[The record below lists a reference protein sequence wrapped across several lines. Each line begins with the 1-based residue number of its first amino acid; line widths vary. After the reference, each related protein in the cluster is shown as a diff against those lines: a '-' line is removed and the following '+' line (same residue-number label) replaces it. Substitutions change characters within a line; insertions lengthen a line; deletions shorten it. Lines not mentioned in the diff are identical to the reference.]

1 VNDEP
6 ATLESDLENDVARA
20 ARGQAR
26 RAAVAW
32 LFRAE
37 QEPVAAQAAADLD
50 GSLIIALPHTTD
62 TDPAT
67 PVLLAFTDND
77 SQGTGYRS
85 LHTVDLLPTELPRQ
99 QHRFTSR
106 HPDSAAGLTDG
117 SLVLRHARLRQ
128 VQLLTPDGQRIS
140 LEPQEFLLEI
150 GDAPELTD
158 HEQANLAHQ
167 NADHLDISQQLC
179 TQILG
184 QEDGEWLLTGLDP
197 EGMDFRCGER
207 RCRLPFPTAAY
218 DRKALGDAI
227 KAYLKEARA
236 RLGIESTP

>member
-1 VNDEP
+1 MNTEP
-6 ATLESDLENDVARA
+6 AQLESDLEIDAARA

-26 RAAVAW
+26 RAEVAW

-37 QEPVAAQAAADLD
+37 QEPVGAQAAADLD
-50 GSLIIALPHTTD
+50 GSLIIALPHATD
-62 TDPAT
+62 IDPAT
-67 PVLLAFTDND
+67 PVLLAFTDDD
-77 SQGTGYRS
+77 SQAAGYRS
-85 LHTVDLLPTELPRQ
+85 LHTVNLLPAELPRQ
-99 QHRFTSR
+99 QQRFTNR
-106 HPDSAAGLTDG
+106 HPDSAASLADG
-117 SLVLRHARLRQ
+117 SLVLLHTELRQ

-158 HEQANLAHQ
+158 NEQANLAHQ

-184 QEDGEWLLTGLDP
+184 QDDGEWLLTGLDP

-207 RCRLPFPTAAY
+207 RCRLPFPAAAF
-218 DRKALGDAI
+218 DRPALGDAI

>member
-1 VNDEP
+1 MNIKP
-6 ATLESDLENDVARA
+6 AQLERDLENNAARA

-26 RAAVAW
+26 RAELAW

-37 QEPVAAQAAADLD
+37 QEPVAAQAAVDLD

-62 TDPAT
+62 VDPAT
-67 PVLLAFTDND
+67 PVLLAFTDDD
-77 SQGTGYRS
+77 SQAAGYRS
-85 LHTVDLLPTELPRQ
+85 LHTVDLLPAELPRQ
-99 QHRFTSR
+99 QLRFENR
-106 HPDSAAGLTDG
+106 HPDSASGLADG

-128 VQLLTPDGQRIS
+128 VQLLTPDGQCIS
-140 LEPQEFLLEI
+140 LEPQEYLLEI

-158 HEQANLAHQ
+158 NEQANLAHQ

-184 QEDGEWLLTGLDP
+184 QDDGHWLLTGLDP

-207 RCRLPFPTAAY
+207 RCRLPFPTAAF
-218 DRKALGDAI
+218 DRPALGDAI

-236 RLGIESTP
+236 RLGIEWTP